1 MASAAPY
8 PRMSSIAA
16 EFETVLRRAPD
27 RPAVRVGRVAGEA
40 AAELSYAEL
49 GRRSDGLAARLAA
62 RGVGAGDFVAVALER
77 SPDLIVA
84 LLGIL
89 KAGAAYV
96 PLDPGYPTERLRFMI
111 EDSAARVLVTQPSL
125 RSGLPVDDASVLPI
139 DAATSTAPARAASVA
154 RSGSDPAYVIYTS
167 GSTGR
172 PKGVVVPQRGVL
184 RLVLGSTYTRLDASR
199 VVLQLAPVSFDAATF
214 EIWAPLLNGGVCV
227 LYPRAGIPDY
237 DELGAVLRN
246 ERVNTLWLTSSLFN
260 AIIDHAPQILAGVE
274 ELLVGGEALSVAH
287 VRKAQ
292 AQLSAQLVNGYG
304 PTEST
309 TFACCYRIPS
319 PLPESTRSISIG
331 RPIENTQVAILD
343 EALRPVTPGSD
354 GELCI
359 AGDGLALGYHHLPE
373 QTRERFVDAP
383 SAPGG
388 RFYRTG
394 DRVRL
399 LASGDIEFLGRLDT
413 QVKLD
418 GHRIELGEIESQ
430 LRSHPALRDAAVHVH
445 QDASGAR
452 RLAAYVLPRDCAA
465 VPRPGALREWL
476 AERLPPYLV
485 PHLFTTLDELP
496 LTPNGK
502 LDRGALPE
510 PERRRPELEQPF
522 VPPRSD
528 LERFIAGLWK
538 ELLGVD
544 RVGVRDRFFE
554 LGGSSLLALRFTRT
568 LGAEIDAQIRIA
580 DFFDAPTV
588 VDVARVLNDRHGEK
602 IRARF
607 GVQDAA
613 PAELV
618 EIAQIR
624 TEGRRRRRDIRR
636 EGRVDE

>member
-1 MASAAPY
+1 
-8 PRMSSIAA
+8 
-16 EFETVLRRAPD
+16 
-27 RPAVRVGRVAGEA
+27 
-40 AAELSYAEL
+40 
-49 GRRSDGLAARLAA
+49 
-62 RGVGAGDFVAVALER
+62 
-77 SPDLIVA
+77 
-84 LLGIL
+84 
-89 KAGAAYV
+89 
-96 PLDPGYPTERLRFMI
+96 
-111 EDSAARVLVTQPSL
+111 
-125 RSGLPVDDASVLPI
+125 
-139 DAATSTAPARAASVA
+139 
-154 RSGSDPAYVIYTS
+154 
-167 GSTGR
+167 
-172 PKGVVVPQRGVL
+172 
-184 RLVLGSTYTRLDASR
+184 
-199 VVLQLAPVSFDAATF
+199 
-214 EIWAPLLNGGVCV
+214 
-227 LYPRAGIPDY
+227 
-237 DELGAVLRN
+237 
-246 ERVNTLWLTSSLFN
+246 
-260 AIIDHAPQILAGVE
+260 
-274 ELLVGGEALSVAH
+274 
-287 VRKAQ
+287 
-292 AQLSAQLVNGYG
+292 
-304 PTEST
+304 
-309 TFACCYRIPS
+309 
-319 PLPESTRSISIG
+319 
-331 RPIENTQVAILD
+331 
-343 EALRPVTPGSD
+343 
-354 GELCI
+354 
-359 AGDGLALGYHHLPE
+359 
-373 QTRERFVDAP
+373 
-383 SAPGG
+383 
-388 RFYRTG
+388 
-394 DRVRL
+394 
-399 LASGDIEFLGRLDT
+399 
-413 QVKLD
+413 
-418 GHRIELGEIESQ
+418 
-430 LRSHPALRDAAVHVH
+430 
-445 QDASGAR
+445 
-452 RLAAYVLPRDCAA
+452 

>member
-1 MASAAPY
+1 M
-8 PRMSSIAA
+8 
-16 EFETVLRRAPD
+16 
-27 RPAVRVGRVAGEA
+27 
-40 AAELSYAEL
+40 
-49 GRRSDGLAARLAA
+49 
-62 RGVGAGDFVAVALER
+62 ALER
-77 SPDLIVA
+77 SPELIVA

-96 PLDPGYPTERLRFMI
+96 PLDPGYPTERLRFMV
-111 EDSAARVLVTQPSL
+111 EDTEARVLVTQPSL
-125 RSGLPVDDASVLPI
+125 RARLPVDDAAVLEL
-139 DAATSTAPARAASVA
+139 DATRAIEPVAPASVA

-172 PKGVVVPQRGVL
+172 PKGVVVPHRGVL
-184 RLVLGSTYTRLDASR
+184 RLVLGSSYTRLDASR
-199 VVLQLAPVSFDAATF
+199 VVLQLAPVSFDAATL
-214 EIWAPLLNGGVCV
+214 EIWGPLLNGGVCV

-274 ELLVGGEALSVAH
+274 ELLVGGEALSIAH

-292 AQLSAQLVNGYG
+292 DQLSAQLVNGYG

-309 TFACCYRIPS
+309 TFACCHRIPR
-319 PLPESTRSISIG
+319 PLPESIASIPIG

-343 EALRPVTPGSD
+343 EMLRPVTPGDD

-359 AGDGLALGYHHLPE
+359 AGDGLALGYHRLPE
-373 QTRERFVDAP
+373 LSRERFVETP
-383 SAPGG
+383 TAPGG

-399 LASGDIEFLGRLDT
+399 LPSGDIEFLGRVDT

-418 GHRIELGEIESQ
+418 GHRIELGEIETQ
-430 LRSHPALRDAAVHVH
+430 LRSHPALRDAAVQVH

-452 RLAAYVLPRDCAA
+452 RLAAFVLPLDCATM
-465 VPRPGALREWL
+465 PRPGALREWL
-476 AERLPPYLV
+476 GERLPAYMV

-502 LDRGALPE
+502 LDRSALPE
-510 PERRRPELEQPF
+510 PERRRPELEQPY
-522 VPPRSD
+522 VPPRND
-528 LERFIAGLWK
+528 LERFIAGIWK

-568 LGAEIDAQIRIA
+568 VGAEIDAQLRIA

-588 VDVARVLNDRHGEK
+588 IDVARVLIERHGEK
-602 IRARF
+602 LQARF
-607 GVQDAA
+607 GIQQTASAETVEAA
-613 PAELV
+613 PV
-618 EIAQIR
+618 SV
-624 TEGRRRRRDIRR
+624 EGRRRRRGIRL
-636 EGRVDE
+636 ESRVDE